1 MIPSHLKIRAAGL
14 SIAAAAILLVA
25 ANAGA
30 VEGCKAVV
38 AKNGVI
44 RVSAKNIV
52 GTPVWGPSLAGANIF
67 FANVSTCHVGANL
80 KNCELGQPG
89 EAAQITPPELCRIFV
104 ADASGQSCSAFLK
117 GCTPGQRPGGG
128 FVKKSGDKMT
138 GDLEIDAD
146 LTIEGD
152 VQVDLDTAG
161 IVKAVVHIFCSN
173 NQNQVEIRE
182 SINTVNN
189 GSFSIDDG
197 TLPGRCELTLPFSP
211 SGRIIQPTTLGN
223 AFVFMGISGN
233 TLEFARTEMFVP
245 GLPTGGDGPITVT
258 IY

>member
-1 MIPSHLKIRAAGL
+1 MIPSHLKIRAGL
-14 SIAAAAILLVA
+14 TIAVA
-25 ANAGA
+25 AMLSFVAADASA
-30 VEGCKAVV
+30 VEGCKAVI

-67 FANVSTCHVGANL
+67 FANTPTCHVGANL

-89 EAAQITPPELCRIFV
+89 EVAQITPPELCRIFV

-128 FVKKSGDKMT
+128 FVKKSGDRMT
-138 GDLEIDAD
+138 GDLELDGD
-146 LTIEGD
+146 LTIDGD
-152 VQVDLDTAG
+152 VQVDLDTKG
-161 IVKAVVHIFCSN
+161 IVKAVVHVFCSN
-173 NQNQVEIRE
+173 NADQVEIRR

-189 GSFSIDDG
+189 GSFAIDDG
-197 TLPGRCELTLPFSP
+197 ALPGRCELTLPFSP

-223 AFVFMGISGN
+223 AFVFMGINGN

-245 GLPTGGDGPITVT
+245 GLPTGSDGPITVT
-258 IY
+258 VY